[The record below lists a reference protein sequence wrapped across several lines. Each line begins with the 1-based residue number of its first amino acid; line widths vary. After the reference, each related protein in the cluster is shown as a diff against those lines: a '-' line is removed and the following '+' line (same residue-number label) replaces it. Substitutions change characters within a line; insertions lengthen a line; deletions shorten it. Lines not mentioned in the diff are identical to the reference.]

1 MSPIIA
7 PNITCSLFCTKIM
20 FPCELRRRPS
30 ERSLCQRLL
39 RCDFNGDGR
48 TDRASLHRSTR
59 NICVTVMAGEGVAV
73 PFYCVPLRWQLYEEG
88 SQALGAG
95 VPMPL

>member
-1 MSPIIA
+1 MLLCKSGRKP
-7 PNITCSLFCTKIM
+7 SG
-20 FPCELRRRPS
+20 RPLS
-30 ERSLCQRLL
+30 QRLQHL
-39 RCDFNGDGR
+39 DFNGDGR

-59 NICVTVMAGEGVAV
+59 NICVTVMAGEGAGV

-88 SQALGAG
+88 PQALGAG

>member
-1 MSPIIA
+1 M
-7 PNITCSLFCTKIM
+7 LL
-20 FPCELRRRPS
+20 CESGRKPSGRPLS
-30 ERSLCQRLL
+30 QRLQHL
-39 RCDFNGDGR
+39 DFNGDGR
-48 TDRASLHRSTR
+48 TDRASLHKSTR

-73 PFYCVPLRWQLYEEG
+73 PFYCVPLRWRLYEEG